1 MLTVETLTYTT
12 YRSSPAIDTGLP
24 VEAIMTSIVDPA
36 FEKIVN
42 NKVKFIV
49 FRVNNLKLVPVPEND
64 VGKFYSGDCYLLW
77 DARHGADNIYFW
89 IGSESSQD
97 ERAVVAI
104 KAVELDNLFGGQPTQ
119 HREVQGHESLG
130 FRRMFPGGL
139 VTLQGGH
146 TTGLRK
152 VSREKEGAK
161 LLQVMG
167 GKYPVM
173 REVSLAW
180 ANMNHGDTFV
190 LDTGSIIFI
199 WSGSSSSPGEKM
211 TAASLA
217 NRLRDKLGEEIVH
230 VADGDEEDLEC
241 EELKAWNAYLPL
253 DAKSEVKEACK
264 DSDRKA
270 SNIVMSAI
278 SLHKCSDLSGE
289 LTVTLAKKGNIEK
302 EDLKED
308 DSFIVEA
315 GHLGV
320 WIWLGRRSNENERK
334 GAMNAGLKF
343 IEKNKLDENVSVTKV
358 SMGTEPEDFKS
369 LFVNWS

>member
-1 MLTVETLTYTT
+1 MA
-12 YRSSPAIDTGLP
+12 P
-24 VEAIMTSIVDPA
+24 IVDSV
-36 FEKIVN
+36 FEKIVDN
-42 NKVKFIV
+42 SVKFIV

-64 VGKFYSGDCYLLW
+64 IGKFYSGDCYLIF
-77 DARHGADNIYFW
+77 DSRHGADNIYYW

-104 KAVELDNLFGGQPTQ
+104 KAVELDNLFGGQPSQ
-119 HREVQGHESLG
+119 HREVEGHESLG

-152 VSREKEGAK
+152 VSSDQAGAK

-167 GKYPVM
+167 GKYPLM
-173 REVSLAW
+173 REVTLAW

-199 WSGSSSSPGEKM
+199 WSGASSSPGEKM

-230 VADGDEEDLEC
+230 VSDGAEEDLED
-241 EELKAWNAYLPL
+241 EELKAWNTYLPL
-253 DAKSEVKEACK
+253 GAKSEVKEACK
-264 DSDRKA
+264 DSDRRA
-270 SNIVMSAI
+270 SNVIISEI
-278 SLHKCSDLSGE
+278 SLFKCSDLSGE
-289 LTVTLAKKGNIEK
+289 LSVNLAKKGNLEK
-302 EDLKED
+302 HDLEEG

-315 GHLGV
+315 GQLGV
-320 WIWLGRRSNENERK
+320 WIWLGRKSNENERK

-343 IEKNKLDENVSVTKV
+343 IEVNKLDENTSVTKV
-358 SMGTEPEDFKS
+358 SMGGEPEDFKS
-369 LFVNWS
+369 LFTNWS

>member
-1 MLTVETLTYTT
+1 MA
-12 YRSSPAIDTGLP
+12 P
-24 VEAIMTSIVDPA
+24 IVDSV
-36 FEKIVN
+36 FEKIVDN
-42 NKVKFIV
+42 SVKFIV

-64 VGKFYSGDCYLLW
+64 IGKFYSGDCYLIF
-77 DARHGADNIYFW
+77 DARHGADNIYYW

-104 KAVELDNLFGGQPTQ
+104 KAVELDNLFGGQPSQ
-119 HREVQGHESLG
+119 HREVEGHESLS

-146 TTGLRK
+146 TTGLKK
-152 VSREKEGAK
+152 VSRDQAGAK

-167 GKYPVM
+167 GKYPLM
-173 REVSLAW
+173 REVGLAW

-199 WSGSSSSPGEKM
+199 WSGASSSPGEKM

-230 VADGDEEDLEC
+230 VSDGAEEDLED
-241 EELKAWNAYLPL
+241 EELKAWNTYLPL
-253 DAKSEVKEACK
+253 GAKSEVKEACK
-264 DSDRKA
+264 DNDRRA
-270 SNIVMSAI
+270 SHVIISEI
-278 SLHKCSDLSGE
+278 SLFKCSDLSGE
-289 LTVTLAKKGNIEK
+289 LTVNLAKKGNLEK
-302 EDLKED
+302 HDLEEG

-315 GHLGV
+315 GELGV
-320 WIWLGRRSNENERK
+320 WIWLGRKSNENERK

-343 IEKNKLDENVSVTKV
+343 IEVNKLDENTSVTKV
-358 SMGTEPEDFKS
+358 SMGGEPEDFKS
-369 LFVNWS
+369 LFTNWS

>member
-1 MLTVETLTYTT
+1 
-12 YRSSPAIDTGLP
+12 
-24 VEAIMTSIVDPA
+24 MTSIVDSA

-42 NKVKFIV
+42 NTVKFIV

-64 VGKFYSGDCYLLW
+64 IGKFYSGDCYLIF
-77 DARHGADNIYFW
+77 DSRHGADNIFFW

-119 HREVQGHESLG
+119 HREVEGHESIG

-146 TTGLRK
+146 TSGLRR
-152 VSREKEGAK
+152 VSMSTEKAGVK

-199 WSGSSSSPGEKM
+199 WSGASSSPGEKM

-230 VADGDEEDLEC
+230 VSDGAEEDLEN
-241 EELKAWNAYLPL
+241 EELKTWNTYLPL
-253 DAKSEVKEACK
+253 DAKAEVKEASK
-264 DSDRKA
+264 DSDRRA
-270 SNIVMSAI
+270 SHVIASEI
-278 SLHKCSDLSGE
+278 SLFKCSDLSGE
-289 LTVTLAKKGNIEK
+289 LTVNLTKKGNIEK

-315 GHLGV
+315 GHLGI

-334 GAMNAGLKF
+334 GAMNAALKF
-343 IEKNKLDENVSVTKV
+343 IETNKLDENVSITKV
-358 SMGTEPEDFKS
+358 SMGAESEDFKS
-369 LFVNWS
+369 LFAKWS